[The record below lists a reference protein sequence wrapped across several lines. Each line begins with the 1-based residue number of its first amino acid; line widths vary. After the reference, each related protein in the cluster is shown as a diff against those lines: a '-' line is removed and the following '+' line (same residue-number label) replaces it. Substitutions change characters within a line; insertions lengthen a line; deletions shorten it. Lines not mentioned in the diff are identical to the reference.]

1 MQSVGLQT
9 VLQMSNVGER
19 VAQNALTHGAVASE
33 QFKDIIEKQVEAK
46 KIEVQE
52 SQQVDT
58 VQLHP
63 DDERGRQK
71 RQQDEREHQAQDM
84 AKMKEEHA
92 DIAAPARPMPADASP
107 QGRLLNI
114 KV

>member
-19 VAQNALTHGAVASE
+19 VAQNALTHGAVVSE
-33 QFKDIIEKQVEAK
+33 QFKDIIEKQNEAK
-46 KIEVQE
+46 KTEVQE
-52 SQQVDT
+52 SVKTDT
-58 VQLHP
+58 VQIHP
-63 DDERGRQK
+63 DDERGRQQ
-71 RQQDEREHQAQDM
+71 RQQEEREHLARDK
-84 AKMKEEHA
+84 AELKEEHA
-92 DIAAPARPMPADASP
+92 EKAASAGPMPVDASP

>member
-19 VAQNALTHGAVASE
+19 VAQNALTHGAVVSE
-33 QFKDIIEKQVEAK
+33 QFKDIIEKQNEAK
-46 KIEVQE
+46 KTEVQE
-52 SQQVDT
+52 SVRTDI

-63 DDERGRQK
+63 DDERGRHQ
-71 RQQDEREHQAQDM
+71 RQQDEREHQAEEH
-84 AKMKEEHA
+84 AKTKEEHA
-92 DIAAPARPMPADASP
+92 QQAAPASPLPVDVSP

>member
-19 VAQNALTHGAVASE
+19 VHQNALTHGAVVSE
-33 QFKDIIEKQVEAK
+33 QFKDIIEKQNEAK
-46 KIEVQE
+46 KTEVQE
-52 SQQVDT
+52 TSQSAIVEIR
-58 VQLHP
+58 P
-63 DDERGRQK
+63 DDERGR
-71 RQQDEREHQAQDM
+71 RQRQEQERQAQGK
-84 AKMKEEHA
+84 AVTKEEHA
-92 DIAAPARPMPADASP
+92 EQAAPAKPLPVDAVP